1 MHGCFQTPSLP
12 AGTSVLR
19 MLLEDKVTVT
29 GPVPVLGSYLKH
41 HVKVFQLFSGE
52 ASVPRYGSDL
62 EERDR
67 LG

>member
-1 MHGCFQTPSLP
+1 M
-12 AGTSVLR
+12 
-19 MLLEDKVTVT
+19 EDKVTVT
-29 GPVPVLGSYLKH
+29 GPVLVLGSYLKH